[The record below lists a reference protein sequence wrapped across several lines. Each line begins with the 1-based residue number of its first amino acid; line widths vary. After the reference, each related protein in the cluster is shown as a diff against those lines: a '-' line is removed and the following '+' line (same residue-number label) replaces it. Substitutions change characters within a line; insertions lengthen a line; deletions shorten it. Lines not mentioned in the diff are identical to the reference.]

1 MSPKQKQYNQSN
13 TKALGIVYPIFAY
26 FAVCQIVSILLGL
39 LPFADQIDAVKRQGL
54 GSLVAFIVLYL
65 CFVHRKAPVQDRSE
79 RNHADRGNPDS
90 TDRLRVFA
98 APVSIR
104 FFVGIAVAAL
114 LLGCAGIAMN
124 NLIALTNMKQL
135 SDGYQTVE
143 QAFYSSSL
151 GWEIV
156 SLGIITPVAEE
167 LLYRYIIF
175 YRLRDLAGRAGAI
188 VGSALIFGLIHLN
201 IVQMIYACALGLLLG
216 ILMEYYQDVRI
227 AMCGHITANILSLLR
242 GETGFLAWLKPGNA
256 LFLPVTLGLLAVTV
270 IIAGWYVRDLKD
282 SEM

>member
-65 CFVHRKAPVQDRSE
+65 CFVHRKAAEGEVQR
-79 RNHADRGNPDS
+79 
-90 TDRLRVFA
+90 RVFA

-201 IVQMIYACALGLLLG
+201 IVQTIYACALGLLLG

-256 LFLPVTLGLLAVTV
+256 LFLPVTFGLLAVTV

-282 SEM
+282 SGI